1 MLFADGKA
9 VWSWHPLLVSSQR
22 RLVGPT
28 GLLDQ
33 PYSLT
38 TVTRRIRSPGRARN
52 KPLKPLRRE
61 CRVFRGT
68 CGDYARVLYL
78 FRTRGCGCIGHPAFP
93 CALLWGGRFMQ
104 RLGRIA
110 PRDCGVA
117 SEIGCLKLNLRAR
130 TRLHLSLVGEVGSAR
145 QRRDDPGEG
154 FAPSIDRT
162 PSPQPSPTRGEGA
175 RRRCRAA
182 SPDYGRKSLVPC
194 ARRQRGIWI
203 TPRQCASLLPNRLK
217 KSADQGE
224 A

>member
-9 VWSWHPLLVSSQR
+9 VWSWHPLLVSSQW

-78 FRTRGCGCIGHPAFP
+78 FRTRGCGCNAHPAFP
-93 CALLWGGRFMQ
+93 CALSLGQTVHATTRAHSRRGIVEPRSVVIARSEATKQ
-104 RLGRIA
+104 STLLCLRYRLLRGACHRARIRTTRWLA
-110 PRDCGVA
+110 MTVSSG
-117 SEIGCLKLNLRAR
+117 SLKLNLRAR
-130 TRLHLSLVGEVGSAR
+130 ELVFTSPLWERSDRLDNVETIRVR
-145 QRRDDPGEG
+145 V
-154 FAPSIDRT
+154 PSYR
-162 PSPQPSPTRGEGA
+162 
-175 RRRCRAA
+175 
-182 SPDYGRKSLVPC
+182 
-194 ARRQRGIWI
+194 
-203 TPRQCASLLPNRLK
+203 
-217 KSADQGE
+217 
-224 A
+224 

>member
-1 MLFADGKA
+1 MAIVIDAGRDAVDAAASGARGDRRAGSDGPVSGRSARRRTMLFADGKA
-9 VWSWHPLLVSSQR
+9 VWSWHPLLVSSQW

-93 CALLWGGRFMQ
+93 CALSLGGRFMQ
-104 RLGRIA
+104 RLGRIRA
-110 PRDCGVA
+110 AGSRDCVDKPCRHPRETIRNVVPANAGTH
-117 SEIGCLKLNLRAR
+117 N
-130 TRLHLSLVGEVGSAR
+130 H
-145 QRRDDPGEG
+145 RR
-154 FAPSIDRT
+154 
-162 PSPQPSPTRGEGA
+162 
-175 RRRCRAA
+175 
-182 SPDYGRKSLVPC
+182 
-194 ARRQRGIWI
+194 
-203 TPRQCASLLPNRLK
+203 
-217 KSADQGE
+217 
-224 A
+224 

>member
-1 MLFADGKA
+1 MCLTGKSVNPVQPPLQKYSASRFTQIRTISPPSRPTRGALAIVIDAGRDAVDAAASGACGDRRAGSHGPVSGRSACRRTMLFADGKA
-9 VWSWHPLLVSSQR
+9 VWSWHPLLVSSQW

-93 CALLWGGRFMQ
+93 CALSLGGRFVQ
-104 RLGRIA
+104 RLGCIA
-110 PRDCGVA
+110 PRDREVVSGDCERATLSVVITRACG
-117 SEIGCLKLNLRAR
+117 
-130 TRLHLSLVGEVGSAR
+130 
-145 QRRDDPGEG
+145 
-154 FAPSIDRT
+154 
-162 PSPQPSPTRGEGA
+162 
-175 RRRCRAA
+175 
-182 SPDYGRKSLVPC
+182 
-194 ARRQRGIWI
+194 
-203 TPRQCASLLPNRLK
+203 
-217 KSADQGE
+217 
-224 A
+224 